1 MAETPKPAPKPAPKL
16 PLEERIRTLE
26 TDRRAGKSVPELDD
40 AYREMDALTNKGY
53 NKATGGKKAGGPIK
67 KMVRGG
73 GIESRGKTKGRFV

>member
-1 MAETPKPAPKPAPKL
+1 MAETPKPAPKL
-16 PLEERIRTLE
+16 PLEERIRALE

-53 NKATGGKKAGGPIK
+53 NKATGGKKAGGTIK
-67 KMVRGG
+67 KMARGG